1 MAHTANQL
9 TLGAKD
15 VHIWRASL
23 EQTPV
28 VVERLC
34 QLLSN
39 DELQRAERFHFE
51 KDRKHFITARGCL
64 RVILSR
70 YLGVSSAKLRFSYGV
85 NGKPRLVTS
94 SAQKRTVYFNL
105 AHSGCFALYAL
116 TCIGEIGVDVER
128 IRPEFTGEDIAKR
141 FFSPVEV
148 ASLNEVAAE
157 LRHEAF
163 FNCWTRKEAFIKA
176 TGVGLSLSLDQ
187 FDVTLSPNEPAK
199 LLRTRWDE
207 TEAARWSLK
216 AIDVAPGYVA
226 AVAVPGHDW
235 QLTFSDVDEGRLL

>member
-1 MAHTANQL
+1 MANTANQL

-15 VHIWRASL
+15 VHVWRASL
-23 EQTPV
+23 EQTPAI
-28 VVERLC
+28 VERLR
-34 QLLSN
+34 QLLSD
-39 DELQRAERFHFE
+39 DELVRAGRFHFE

-70 YLGVSSAKLRFSYGV
+70 YLGISSAEIQFSYGV
-85 NGKPRLVTS
+85 NGKPRLASS
-94 SAQKRTVYFNL
+94 SAHGPTVYFNL
-105 AHSGCFALYAL
+105 AHSERFALYAL
-116 TCIGEIGVDVER
+116 TSVGEIGVDLER
-128 IRPEFTGEDIAKR
+128 IRPEFTGEEIAKR
-141 FFSPVEV
+141 FFSPEEV
-148 ASLNEVAAE
+148 ASLNEVSAE

-176 TGVGLSLSLDQ
+176 TGVGLSLALDQ

-216 AIDVAPGYVA
+216 AIDVASGYVA
-226 AVAVPGHDW
+226 AVAVAGRDW
-235 QLTFSDVDEGRLL
+235 QLTFSDIDEENLL